1 MWQWVRGPPVS
12 SLLQMKM
19 SRSLVTLHLMRQ
31 VFHLLPFTKAAVNE
45 VTFPVTSGHYYPVI
59 MCCSAWLHLLFLADR
74 LMLEKSNST

>member
-1 MWQWVRGPPVS
+1 MRGHLSAAS
-12 SLLQMKM
+12 SDEDEPFPGD
-19 SRSLVTLHLMRQ
+19 SSSDATSLSLA
-31 VFHLLPFTKAAVNE
+31 PFTKAAVNE